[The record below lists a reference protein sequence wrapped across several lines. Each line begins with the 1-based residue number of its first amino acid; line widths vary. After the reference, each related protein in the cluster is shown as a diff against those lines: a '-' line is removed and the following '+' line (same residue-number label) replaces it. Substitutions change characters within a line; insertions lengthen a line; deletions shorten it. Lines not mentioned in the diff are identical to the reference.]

1 MAAITTRL
9 KAILEWW
16 KRTRVARGLARYGAA
31 NGALLSGGIAYSALF
46 SIFAGLTI
54 GYTIFMA
61 VLGSNTELRD
71 AVLDAISDALPGV
84 LKTDENPDGMIS
96 PEQLQLSAG
105 TGIAGVIAV
114 VVLVNSATTVMAA
127 LRTAIRAM
135 FGIVGPTE
143 NVVVG
148 KLRDLAGYFGLA
160 IAVLVTSALGIAV
173 GAAGEYLLGL
183 IGADGSTVGRWM
195 LRIVGLLVVLGMD
208 LLVFV
213 MLYRVLAGVRPPR
226 RDLWLGAL
234 VAAVGAGVI
243 RYLST
248 SIVGSVEN
256 NPLLLSFAALV
267 TLLLWVNLVVR
278 VTLMVAA
285 WTVNPPA
292 PPEVTEEMVT
302 HLDEHPNYVTV
313 SEPATLEWDHD
324 PVTGKIR
331 PEVPPPEPEYWGG
344 LIGWVRRKWRAVR
357 EESRTHRE
365 ALERQREYAERD

>member
-1 MAAITTRL
+1 MAAITSRL

-16 KRTRVARGLARYGAA
+16 KQTRVARALARYGAA

-71 AVLDAISDALPGV
+71 AVLDSLNDAVPGLV
-84 LKTDENPDGMIS
+84 DTGDGGLVKPDDL
-96 PEQLQLSAG
+96 ELNTG
-105 TGIAGVIAV
+105 TGIVGVIAV
-114 VVLVNSATTVMAA
+114 VVLVNAATTVMAA

-135 FGIVGPTE
+135 FGIVAPKE
-143 NVVVG
+143 NVVVS
-148 KLRDLAGYFGLA
+148 KLRDLGGYFGLA
-160 IAVLVTSALGIAV
+160 IAVLLTSALGIAV
-173 GAAGEYLLGL
+173 GAAGEFLLGL
-183 IGADGSTVGRWM
+183 VGAESSAAGSWA
-195 LRIVGLLVVLGMD
+195 LRIAGFLVVLGMD

-213 MLYRVLAGVRPPR
+213 MLYRVLAGVHPPNK
-226 RDLWLGAL
+226 DLWVGAL
-234 VAAVGAGVI
+234 VAAVGAGAL
-243 RYLST
+243 RFLGT
-248 SIVGSVEN
+248 SVVGSVSG
-256 NPLLLSFAALV
+256 NPLLAGFAAIV

-285 WTVNPPA
+285 WTANPPPA
-292 PPEVTEEMVT
+292 PEITAEMIT

-331 PEVPPPEPEYWGG
+331 PEDPLPEPDRWGG
-344 LIGWVRRKWRAVR
+344 LIGWLRRKWRAVR
-357 EESRTHRE
+357 EESQSHRVE
-365 ALERQREYAERD
+365 QERRRQYAERD

>member
-16 KRTRVARGLARYGAA
+16 KQTRVARGLARYGAA

-71 AVLDAISDALPGV
+71 AVLDSISDALPGIIE
-84 LKTDENPDGMIS
+84 TDDNPNGLIS
-96 PEQLQLSAG
+96 PEDLQLSTGA
-105 TGIAGVIAV
+105 GIAGIIAV
-114 VVLVNSATTVMAA
+114 VVLVNAATTVMAA

-135 FGIVGPTE
+135 FGIIAPKE

-148 KLRDLAGYFGLA
+148 KLRDLGGYFGLA
-160 IAVLVTSALGIAV
+160 IAVLLTSALGIAV

-183 IGADGSTVGRWM
+183 IGADGSTAGRWV
-195 LRIVGLLVVLGMD
+195 LRIVGLVVVLGMD

-213 MLYRVLAGVRPPR
+213 MLYRVLAGVHPPR

-243 RYLST
+243 RYLGT
-248 SIVGSVEN
+248 SIVGSVDN
-256 NPLLLSFAALV
+256 NPLLQTFAALI

-285 WTVNPPA
+285 WTVNPPSA
-292 PPEVTEEMVT
+292 PEVTEEMIT
-302 HLDEHPNYVTV
+302 HLEEHPNYVTV
-313 SEPATLEWDHD
+313 SEPATLDWDHD

-331 PEVPPPEPEYWGG
+331 PEQPPPEPEYWGG

-365 ALERQREYAERD
+365 ALERHREHAERD